1 MRKCCVLTCGAC
13 QSDGV
18 SLFSFPKNP
27 RLRSKWVR
35 MVNRDHSSISSST
48 VVCSRHFPE
57 HLVGTKAKPRLTRG
71 SFPTLQ
77 LQEAST
83 ASTGGKRLRSR
94 AVSHNAPAISACG
107 AFSSE
112 GVDGLSSSPDHLHVE
127 EATITVVKQEP
138 EEMLDTPT
146 IESLCSEDYSGV
158 STTPLHLEGEEDRA
172 CAVKEEVDSVSAAST
187 CGDGYLEG
195 AVCLHFSAECP
206 VEVETA
212 SLRVKEEPDEF
223 APALG
228 MEGEGKTSE
237 AFDSVSFLPVLLEG
251 QRRDGSLHVIEVP
264 DEILPTPTGG
274 AFRSEDCNRVYCP
287 QPDREGH
294 NKSCVVKQDADDVP
308 EGSSDC
314 GGSHSLSSSQERSD
328 QECLDEQVNPRHGCS
343 FGTWSSIS
351 TRKTIAIE
359 GTQTEEASRKHHL
372 TTCERI
378 DTDERPFK
386 CLACPKAFRTKSSLK
401 VHERYHSDEKP
412 FECPYCPKAFQTKSR
427 LTVHK
432 ISHSDKRP
440 FKCPSCPKAFKSK
453 PSLAMHKRFHCDK
466 RPFKCP
472 SCPKA
477 FKINSHLTTHKLS
490 HSDERPFK
498 CPTCLKAFQMKSSL
512 AKHKLCHSD
521 ERPFKCPIC
530 PKAFKKKLSLTTHE
544 ISHSDE
550 RPFKCPSCP
559 NSYCSQSSL
568 RVHTRLHQKGER
580 TFKCETRDRSF
591 AEKCHLTNNEL
602 IHAGPKPFTCSTSS
616 EEFRFRA
623 KLNYHKTI
631 HVPVA
636 YKCPTCPK
644 LFRTK
649 FYLNVHE
656 KLHKN
661 ERTCLKDIYQ
671 KSSMNS
677 HKTIHECKG
686 TSRCDTCDKL
696 FEQRMGQSRPQ
707 PTTCDLPPVAMHTGG
722 RLLKS
727 GAHPKEL
734 IDKSSL
740 SLHERLL
747 SGKMP
752 YKSEN
757 LDAAFLWKYKQVGC
771 KQSQLIRNH
780 VLCHTSSEALCKESQ
795 LSAHGK
801 IHRDELTCNLSTHAV
816 AVTEGGHV
824 SAHQAV
830 YKSEGLS
837 KCPVQPK
844 VVKLNLPLQSKLS
857 FQLKLPFNLLSNY
870 KGTIYKCS
878 ICTMAFTNEQHLK
891 AHQVAHLG

>member
-432 ISHSDKRP
+432 ISHMMKGHLNA
-440 FKCPSCPKAFKSK
+440 PSA
-453 PSLAMHKRFHCDK
+453 
-466 RPFKCP
+466 
-472 SCPKA
+472 
-477 FKINSHLTTHKLS
+477 
-490 HSDERPFK
+490 
-498 CPTCLKAFQMKSSL
+498 LKHFQ
-512 AKHKLCHSD
+512 
-521 ERPFKCPIC
+521 
-530 PKAFKKKLSLTTHE
+530 
-544 ISHSDE
+544 
-550 RPFKCPSCP
+550 
-559 NSYCSQSSL
+559 
-568 RVHTRLHQKGER
+568 
-580 TFKCETRDRSF
+580 
-591 AEKCHLTNNEL
+591 
-602 IHAGPKPFTCSTSS
+602 
-616 EEFRFRA
+616 
-623 KLNYHKTI
+623 
-631 HVPVA
+631 
-636 YKCPTCPK
+636 
-644 LFRTK
+644 
-649 FYLNVHE
+649 
-656 KLHKN
+656 
-661 ERTCLKDIYQ
+661 
-671 KSSMNS
+671 
-677 HKTIHECKG
+677 
-686 TSRCDTCDKL
+686 
-696 FEQRMGQSRPQ
+696 QSR
-707 PTTCDLPPVAMHTGG
+707 G
-722 RLLKS
+722 
-727 GAHPKEL
+727 
-734 IDKSSL
+734 
-740 SLHERLL
+740 
-747 SGKMP
+747 
-752 YKSEN
+752 
-757 LDAAFLWKYKQVGC
+757 
-771 KQSQLIRNH
+771 
-780 VLCHTSSEALCKESQ
+780 
-795 LSAHGK
+795 
-801 IHRDELTCNLSTHAV
+801 
-816 AVTEGGHV
+816 
-824 SAHQAV
+824 
-830 YKSEGLS
+830 
-837 KCPVQPK
+837 
-844 VVKLNLPLQSKLS
+844 
-857 FQLKLPFNLLSNY
+857 
-870 KGTIYKCS
+870 
-878 ICTMAFTNEQHLK
+878 
-891 AHQVAHLG
+891 